1 MSLASFTPLV
11 HDDAQAT
18 LIGESMRDRF
28 EIPTAHGS
36 PGEQVVNSRYRL
48 PLVIDQE
55 VSLVDEGSV
64 ENLPGC
70 MLFKRKTTL
79 LERKVQDV
87 I

>member
-1 MSLASFTPLV
+1 
-11 HDDAQAT
+11 
-18 LIGESMRDRF
+18 MRDRF
-28 EIPTAHGS
+28 EIPTAHGL

-55 VSLVDEGSV
+55 VSLVNEGTV
-64 ENLPGC
+64 ENLPGG